1 MKLIKIILKN
11 IFIKEKLIIFKLIKN
26 KKNEI
31 NKILITPDS
40 QNKEVNYIIKRIKI
54 PIKDRKNNNNI
65 NKISPIKN
73 INSQKKK
80 LKT

>member
-40 QNKEVNYIIKRIKI
+40 QNKEVNYIIKRIII

>member
-1 MKLIKIILKN
+1 MKLIKKILIN
-11 IFIKEKLIIFKLIKN
+11 IFIKEKLILFKLIKN

-31 NKILITPDS
+31 NKILTPDS
-40 QNKEVNYIIKRIKI
+40 ENKEINYITKRIKT

-73 INSQKKK
+73 INSQKKIK
-80 LKT
+80 N